1 MSLLNQV
8 ILGLLLMVT
17 LILVG
22 LMVRVYSHTGSIG
35 REGKNQEVSDES
47 QGEEMTQNE

>member
-17 LILVG
+17 LIIVE

-35 REGKNQEVSDES
+35 QEGKNQEVSDES
-47 QGEEMTQNE
+47 QGEEMTKNE

>member
-8 ILGLLLMVT
+8 ILGLMLMLT

-22 LMVRVYSHTGSIG
+22 LMVRVYSHKGSI
-35 REGKNQEVSDES
+35 RQKSKNQGASDES
-47 QGEEMTQNE
+47 GRKEMTQNE